1 MKSTNYSVK
10 GAFSAAFTATA
21 RRQLP
26 GALIAA
32 AVSAIVSV
40 IYALFYCTGYYGYDN
55 DISYGVMM
63 WGSAV
68 LFIAAVYSAIS
79 VGVMFNAYFSRRA
92 CDYHFAMPFKR
103 SHLYHA
109 NFLFGLTAIALLIA
123 VSVAVFSATAGIIS
137 AANPEGK
144 VTYIILTAEVLK
156 PLLTL
161 LASLLAGYSACTMCA
176 AVSGKWLQYAVLV
189 FICIF
194 SVPVLL
200 IGVASRI
207 NSIWGVMVSLFD
219 FASITPVGVA
229 AMLLISTFDY
239 HSFHKLAIVIFGVS
253 LFLLVFLLICRYA
266 HIESIANWEGD
277 ATRWL
282 NFGFVSFQP
291 SEIAKFALIVLF
303 AHMISRNLDRMDTF
317 RYGVVPYVAI
327 MGLVA
332 ALIFL
337 ESHLSATLIILALG
351 AIMMFVGG
359 TKPRWFLIGGVL
371 VAAVLLFV
379 VVTKGGYQMDRIRI
393 WLDPFSSDLDR
404 DLTHQTRQSLYAIG
418 SGGLLGVG
426 LGQSRQKYL
435 YLPAPQNDF
444 IFAIVCEELGFV
456 GALVIIVLFALLIW
470 RGVYVSIHARDK
482 FGMLLGLG
490 ITFQVGLQAVLNIC
504 VVTNTIPNTGI
515 SLPFFS
521 YGGTALLMLLGQM
534 GILLNI
540 SRSANVEKT

>member
-1 MKSTNYSVK
+1 MAAIGRTARGLRRTPGYRQPEPPRPRRQQPAE
-10 GAFSAAFTATA
+10 GASKRRPMRYKLFSLGAGLDMPLLIFILVLLAIGLVMLFSASYANSYYLQGNSYYYIS
-21 RRQLP
+21 RQ
-26 GALIAA
+26 
-32 AVSAIVSV
+32 
-40 IYALFYCTGYYGYDN
+40 
-55 DISYGVMM
+55 
-63 WGSAV
+63 
-68 LFIAAVYSAIS
+68 
-79 VGVMFNAYFSRRA
+79 
-92 CDYHFAMPFKR
+92 
-103 SHLYHA
+103 
-109 NFLFGLTAIALLIA
+109 
-123 VSVAVFSATAGIIS
+123 AVF
-137 AANPEGK
+137 
-144 VTYIILTAEVLK
+144 
-156 PLLTL
+156 
-161 LASLLAGYSACTMCA
+161 
-176 AVSGKWLQYAVLV
+176 AV
-189 FICIF
+189 F
-194 SVPVLL
+194 
-200 IGVASRI
+200 
-207 NSIWGVMVSLFD
+207 
-219 FASITPVGVA
+219 GVA

-521 YGGTALLMLLGQM
+521 YGGTALVIQLVEM
-534 GILLNI
+534 GIVLSV
-540 SRSANVEKT
+540 SRQIPAPRQG

>member
-1 MKSTNYSVK
+1 MAAIGRTARGLRRTPGYRQPEPPRPRRQQPAEGVPKRRHMRYKLFSL
-10 GAFSAAFTATA
+10 GAGLDMPLLIFILVLLAIGLVMLFSASYANSYYLQGNSYYYIS
-21 RRQLP
+21 RQ
-26 GALIAA
+26 
-32 AVSAIVSV
+32 
-40 IYALFYCTGYYGYDN
+40 
-55 DISYGVMM
+55 
-63 WGSAV
+63 
-68 LFIAAVYSAIS
+68 
-79 VGVMFNAYFSRRA
+79 
-92 CDYHFAMPFKR
+92 
-103 SHLYHA
+103 
-109 NFLFGLTAIALLIA
+109 
-123 VSVAVFSATAGIIS
+123 AVF
-137 AANPEGK
+137 
-144 VTYIILTAEVLK
+144 
-156 PLLTL
+156 
-161 LASLLAGYSACTMCA
+161 
-176 AVSGKWLQYAVLV
+176 AV
-189 FICIF
+189 F
-194 SVPVLL
+194 
-200 IGVASRI
+200 
-207 NSIWGVMVSLFD
+207 
-219 FASITPVGVA
+219 GVA

>member
-1 MKSTNYSVK
+1 MAAIGRTARGLRRTPGYRQPEPPRPRRQQPAE
-10 GAFSAAFTATA
+10 GASKRRPMRYKLFSLGAGLDMPLLIFILVLLAIGLVMLFSASYANSYYLQGNSYYYIS
-21 RRQLP
+21 RQ
-26 GALIAA
+26 
-32 AVSAIVSV
+32 
-40 IYALFYCTGYYGYDN
+40 
-55 DISYGVMM
+55 
-63 WGSAV
+63 
-68 LFIAAVYSAIS
+68 
-79 VGVMFNAYFSRRA
+79 
-92 CDYHFAMPFKR
+92 
-103 SHLYHA
+103 
-109 NFLFGLTAIALLIA
+109 
-123 VSVAVFSATAGIIS
+123 AVF
-137 AANPEGK
+137 
-144 VTYIILTAEVLK
+144 
-156 PLLTL
+156 
-161 LASLLAGYSACTMCA
+161 
-176 AVSGKWLQYAVLV
+176 AV
-189 FICIF
+189 F
-194 SVPVLL
+194 
-200 IGVASRI
+200 
-207 NSIWGVMVSLFD
+207 
-219 FASITPVGVA
+219 GVA

-540 SRSANVEKT
+540 SRTANVEKT